1 MYMYVLKLGFIMQD
15 PTEKH
20 FSDVCILDLDKFKYN
35 NNNKIHM
42 HLKQLS
48 TDGNNCKCKLTLFTL
63 YAKVVS

>member
-1 MYMYVLKLGFIMQD
+1 MYVLKLGFIMQD

-48 TDGNNCKCKLTLFTL
+48 TDGKNCKFKLTLFTL